1 LKRFRYSFD
10 PLCLL
15 ASGCYAVNRWLIPVA
30 LKGAFLRG
38 HFADVLLIPAALPP
52 MLWVQRRV
60 GLRTADEAPAWGE
73 IFLHVVVWSLAAEV
87 VAPHL
92 FTRAT
97 GDVWDVVAYAGGAL
111 AAGLFWQRA

>member
-1 LKRFRYSFD
+1 MNRFRYGCD

-15 ASGCYAVNRWLIPVA
+15 ASASYAVNRWLVPAA

-52 MLWVQRRV
+52 MLWLQRRV
-60 GLRTADEAPAWGE
+60 GLRERDDAPAWGE
-73 IFLHVVVWSLAAEV
+73 IALHLVVWAIAAEV
-87 VAPHL
+87 VAPHW

-97 GDVWDVVAYAGGAL
+97 GDAWDVLAYAGGAL
-111 AAGLFWQRA
+111 VSGLWWQRG